1 MGVRAA
7 SRAYRRPRTA
17 GKGQNLV
24 GLRIWRAQPR
34 KIPRNARRSETGPW
48 GGQNRLWYF
57 SEKTPHRHRQSRTSA
72 RLGSPLWKAQ
82 ELLDFTLGSHGRQ
95 IDRTRHA
102 RIHHQPRQGGSRD
115 HVQEESA
122 PRGVCGKRGE
132 ADFFHARPGALDAA
146 ARAHRSSR
154 TAARRAGGFRI
165 ISRGARARSCGR
177 RRAFA
182 RPGSR
187 FPTGSSPSSAASPLW
202 LTTLALPRALSPTG
216 EEVRP
221 QGHEDR
227 GRARGRQAQQAHLV

>member
-57 SEKTPHRHRQSRTSA
+57 SEKTPHRHRQSRASA
-72 RLGSPLWKAQ
+72 RSGSPLWKAQ
-82 ELLDFTLGSHGRQ
+82 ELHDFTLGSHGRQ

-102 RIHHQPRQGGSRD
+102 RIHHQPRQGGPRD
-115 HVQEESA
+115 HLQEEGSPRRVSSTSRFPMASA
-122 PRGVCGKRGE
+122 RV
-132 ADFFHARPGALDAA
+132 
-146 ARAHRSSR
+146 RAHRQSR
-154 TAARRAGGFRI
+154 
-165 ISRGARARSCGR
+165 
-177 RRAFA
+177 
-182 RPGSR
+182 
-187 FPTGSSPSSAASPLW
+187 
-202 LTTLALPRALSPTG
+202 LTNLALPPALSPTG